1 MSFGVLLDADIPPAV
16 AIGLRR
22 AGHDVVAASG
32 DASLEALD
40 DSQLLRLATKQRRV
54 LVTFNIADFIEL
66 ARTCAN
72 TQEDH
77 AGIILVHS
85 GSFRR
90 TEIGPIVTALDGL
103 LKSRSSFT
111 NSVLYLARSSPLG
124 DAYPNT
130 TRT

>member
-1 MSFGVLLDADIPPAV
+1 VPPGILLDADVPPAV

-40 DSQLLRLATKQRRV
+40 DFQLLRLATRQSRV
-54 LVTFNIADFIEL
+54 LVTFNIADFVEL
-66 ARTCAN
+66 ARTCAA
-72 TQEDH
+72 TREDH

-90 TEIGPIVTALDGL
+90 TEIGAIVTAVNNLVE
-103 LKSRSSFT
+103 SRSAFT
-111 NSVLYLARSSPLG
+111 NGVLYLARSAP
-124 DAYPNT
+124 
-130 TRT
+130 